1 MADLLTDMAAGAA
14 AGVLGG
20 MALGGT
26 AQVLYDLASPKDVAL
41 EQAIEP
47 RNPFI
52 VLAQRLEGA
61 AGIEK
66 DERREKLFETAVITV
81 VSASSG
87 ALYAAAARKW
97 SLGWLAGGAVF
108 GALFWAIEDEGLG
121 TAMNLAGDNSKY
133 PLEAHLRGLAAHVAF
148 GVVTAGLLKAAGFTE
163 SDDEREQENR

>member
-1 MADLLTDMAAGAA
+1 MANLLTDMAAGAA
-14 AGVLGG
+14 AGIVGG

-26 AQVLYDLASPKDVAL
+26 AAFLYDLASPKDVAR

-47 RNPFI
+47 RNPFV
-52 VLAQRLEGA
+52 VLAQRLEGS

-66 DERREKLFETAVITV
+66 DPRREKLFELAVSTT
-81 VSASSG
+81 VSASTG
-87 ALYAAAARKW
+87 ALYAATARKW

-121 TAMNLAGDNSKY
+121 TAMNLVGDNTKY

-148 GVVTAGLLKAAGFTE
+148 GVVTAGLLEASGFA
-163 SDDEREQENR
+163 DGDEQ

>member
-1 MADLLTDMAAGAA
+1 MANLLTDMAAGAA
-14 AGVLGG
+14 AGIVGG

-26 AQVLYDLASPKDVAL
+26 AGFLYDLASPKDVAR

-47 RNPFI
+47 RNPFV

-66 DERREKLFETAVITV
+66 DERREKLFELAVITT
-81 VSASSG
+81 VSASTG
-87 ALYAAAARKW
+87 ALYAATARKW

-121 TAMNLAGDNSKY
+121 TAMNLAGDNTKY

-148 GVVTAGLLKAAGFTE
+148 GVVTAGLLKASGFA
-163 SDDEREQENR
+163 DGDEQ

>member
-1 MADLLTDMAAGAA
+1 MANLLTDMAAGAA
-14 AGVLGG
+14 AGVVGG

-26 AQVLYDLASPKDVAL
+26 AAVLYDLASPQDVAR

-47 RNPFI
+47 RNPFV
-52 VLAQRLEGA
+52 VLAQRLETA

-66 DERREKLFETAVITV
+66 DERREKLFEKAVITA

-87 ALYAAAARKW
+87 ALYAATARKW

-121 TAMNLAGDNSKY
+121 PAMGLAGDNTKY
-133 PLEAHLRGLAAHVAF
+133 PLEAHLRGLAAHVVF
-148 GVVTAGLLKAAGFTE
+148 GVVTAGLLKASGFAE
-163 SDDEREQENR
+163 GDER

>member
-1 MADLLTDMAAGAA
+1 MANLLTDMA

-26 AQVLYDLASPKDVAL
+26 AQFLYDLASPKDVAR

-52 VLAQRLEGA
+52 VLAQRLEA
-61 AGIEK
+61 TEGIEK
-66 DERREKLFETAVITV
+66 DARREKLFEKAVITA

-87 ALYAAAARKW
+87 ALYAVAARKW

-108 GALFWAIEDEGLG
+108 GA
-121 TAMNLAGDNSKY
+121 
-133 PLEAHLRGLAAHVAF
+133 VF
-148 GVVTAGLLKAAGFTE
+148 GRLKMKDSA
-163 SDDEREQENR
+163 RR

>member
-1 MADLLTDMAAGAA
+1 MADLLTDMAAGAT

-26 AQVLYDLASPKDVAL
+26 AQVLYDLASPQDVAL

-52 VLAQRLEGA
+52 VLAQRLEAAMGLEKGA
-61 AGIEK
+61 
-66 DERREKLFETAVITV
+66 RRENLFEKAVITT

-121 TAMNLAGDNSKY
+121 PAMGLAGDNTKY
-133 PLEAHLRGLAAHVAF
+133 PLEAHLRGLAAHVVF
-148 GVVTAGLLKAAGFTE
+148 GVVTAGLLKASGFAG
-163 SDDEREQENR
+163 DDEQ